1 MSDNSAVTKA
11 GDPDR
16 VNLTEPQ
23 SRAFWARR
31 FEVPIGR
38 VQDAVATVGTDPEK
52 VSAHLGKP
60 WPYEASG
67 IV

>member
-1 MSDNSAVTKA
+1 MTDDSRGVTA
-11 GDPDR
+11 GDPDT
-16 VNLTEPQ
+16 VNLKEPH

-31 FEVPIGR
+31 FEVPVER
-38 VQDAVATVGTDPEK
+38 VQDAVAAVGTEPDK
-52 VSAHLGKP
+52 VAAHLGRP